1 MNGNDFRRTRFL
13 SGGYDK
19 AVHLWTVD
27 RNGDNYSASSQ
38 KIGSQNLA
46 VSAIAY
52 HAHRET
58 VLSCAGPWIST
69 LNLSRHD
76 SQTNS
81 ARVSGYAL
89 QVHIHPENPHIVF
102 LEVGHLL
109 VGIVALSELKI
120 LLILAESYGRTGAP
134 VRRSRQQLRQAT
146 CCKIWLPHPKSISC
160 SSRALSNIY

>member
-1 MNGNDFRRTRFL
+1 MRALAGPEPPAQRYIGVRSLCPVNGNDFWRTRFL

-52 HAHRET
+52 HSHRET

-69 LNLSRHD
+69 LNLSRHT
-76 SQTNS
+76 SQTNP
-81 ARVSGYAL
+81 ARVSGYVL
-89 QVHIHPENPHIVF
+89 QVHIHPENPHIII
-102 LEVGHLL
+102 LEVNRLL
-109 VGIVALSELKI
+109 VGIVTLSELII
-120 LLILAESYGRTGAP
+120 LIISAESHGRTSVL
-134 VRRSRQQLRQAT
+134 VRRSR
-146 CCKIWLPHPKSISC
+146 
-160 SSRALSNIY
+160 